1 MKRVQ
6 EIREDIQ
13 EKVLEDEYEFMT
25 VEDMREENFSETL
38 GNKMRF
44 RMHVAKAEDQ
54 GCGQV
59 L

>member
-25 VEDMREENFSETL
+25 VEDMRKRTSL
-38 GNKMRF
+38 RLLAIKCASACM
-44 RMHVAKAEDQ
+44 
-54 GCGQV
+54 
-59 L
+59 